1 MSNPTRKKN
10 PRDSGDGRAV
20 HDLGGLPAGPI
31 DRQEHELSL
40 YERRVDALLMLLVGP
55 KRETFRVDALR
66 RMVEEYSQ
74 GDYDN
79 LGYYDR
85 WIGAIRNLLVEQEV
99 LGADEIE
106 ARLDEIR
113 ARLETEGVAV
123 AGAKS

>member
-1 MSNPTRKKN
+1 MNNPTRKKN
-10 PRDSGDGRAV
+10 SRDSGDDRAV

-74 GDYDN
+74 TEYDN

-106 ARLDEIR
+106 ARLGEIR

-123 AGAKS
+123 AGGKH